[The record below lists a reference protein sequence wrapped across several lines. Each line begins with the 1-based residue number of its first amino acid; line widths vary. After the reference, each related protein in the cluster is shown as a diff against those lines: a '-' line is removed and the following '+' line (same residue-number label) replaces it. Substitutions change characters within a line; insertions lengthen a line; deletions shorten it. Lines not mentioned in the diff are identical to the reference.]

1 MADDHGTNGSDVNG
15 IKDKAIDM
23 ESVAI
28 LDAGSQYG
36 KVWLSHEWHD
46 VLLRSNFLFVE
57 IR

>member
-36 KVWLSHEWHD
+36 KVWFSHE
-46 VLLRSNFLFVE
+46 
-57 IR
+57 